1 MKLKT
6 LILCS
11 ALFLTLPVGSTLAQ
25 SIVEVRTEHVVIAKR
40 ATLAI
45 KYPERDGTSVD
56 MIGTAV
62 QPRARGKAEVKREN
76 GRTRIRLE
84 LENLDNPQNLGA
96 YYTTYVL
103 WAVAPE
109 GQADNIGE
117 LSLADNKSKIEVTTP
132 NQTFGIIVTAEPH
145 GLVKLPSPA
154 IVAENVLRENTKGG
168 ITTSQIDYRGDS
180 GVYYVVRD
188 SSLAPDYA
196 TPLVVLGARRAVEIA
211 RRAGAGEYAVEEL
224 RQAENKLHTLE
235 SMWVRQR
242 SKEKVYSGE
251 ARDVMRLGEL
261 ARSLSVERAEQAR
274 LDAERRAADRAI
286 ARSQNDADSARTEAD
301 RSRIEAERARMET
314 ENYRAALRRAEDEV
328 IAARK
333 RAENAQTEAE
343 RAKANEEVARLEAER
358 ARLEKNEAKQETQQ
372 AQLTA
377 EQAQRTAEQA
387 QRDAQAAK
395 RERDALQQRLYVSIA
410 AILDTRREARGL
422 IVNLSD
428 VLFDFNKATLKPGAR
443 EKLSKLAGILLAYPG
458 QYHLEIEGHTD
469 SIGSDD
475 YNQKLSEGRAGAVR
489 DYLAQEGIKSEKIT
503 AVRGLGKSKPVTTND
518 TAEGRQ
524 MNRRVEIVIAD
535 SETPIPASINS
546 NNKQ

>member
-6 LILCS
+6 VILCS
-11 ALFLTLPVGSTLAQ
+11 ALLLTLPVGGTLAQ
-25 SIVEVRTEHVVIAKR
+25 SIVEVRTEQVIIAKR

-56 MIGTAV
+56 MMGTAI
-62 QPRARGKAEVKREN
+62 QPRARGKAEVKRAD
-76 GRTRIRLE
+76 GRTRIKLH
-84 LENLDNPQNLGA
+84 LENLENPQNLGSF
-96 YYTTYVL
+96 YTTYVL

-117 LSLADNKSKIEVTTP
+117 LSLNGNESNIEVTTP

-145 GLVKLPSPA
+145 GMVKLPSPA

-188 SSLAPDYA
+188 SSLVPDYA

-211 RRAGAGEYAVEEL
+211 RRAGAGEYAIEEL
-224 RQAENKLHTLE
+224 RQAENKLTTLE
-235 SMWVRQR
+235 AIWVRKR
-242 SKEKVYSGE
+242 SKEKVFAGE

-261 ARSLSVERAEQAR
+261 ARSLSVERAELAR
-274 LDAERRAADRAI
+274 QDAERRAADRAI
-286 ARSQNDADSARTEAD
+286 ARSQSDADRA
-301 RSRIEAERARMET
+301 RIEAERAKMET
-314 ENYRAALRRAEDEV
+314 EDYRAALARAENEV
-328 IAARK
+328 AAARK

-358 ARLEKNEAKQETQQ
+358 ARLEKNEAKQET
-372 AQLTA
+372 ALA
-377 EQAQRTAEQA
+377 NRTAEEA
-387 QRDAQAAK
+387 QRDAETAK
-395 RERDALQQRLYVSIA
+395 RERDALRQRLFVSIA

-428 VLFDFNKATLKPGAR
+428 VLFDFNKASLKPGAR
-443 EKLSKLAGILLAYPG
+443 ERLSKLAGILLAYPG
-458 QYHLEIEGHTD
+458 QYQIEIEGHTD
-469 SIGSDD
+469 SVGSDD
-475 YNQKLSEGRAGAVR
+475 YNQRLSEGRAAAVR
-489 DYLAQEGIKSEKIT
+489 DYLSQEGVKSEKII
-503 AVRGLGKSKPVTTND
+503 AVRGFGKSKPVTTND

-535 SETPIPASINS
+535 SETLTPVGRN
-546 NNKQ
+546 

>member
-6 LILCS
+6 VILSS
-11 ALFLTLPVGSTLAQ
+11 ALLLTLPVGNTVAQ
-25 SIVEVRTEHVVIAKR
+25 SIVEVRTEQVIIAKR
-40 ATLAI
+40 ATLSI
-45 KYPERDGTSVD
+45 KYPEGDGTSVD

-62 QPRARGKAEVKREN
+62 QPRVRGKADVKRAD

-84 LENLDNPQNLGA
+84 LENMENPQNLGA

-103 WAVAPE
+103 WAIAPE

-117 LSLADNKSKIEVTTP
+117 LSLDGNKSKIEVTTP

-145 GLVKLPSPA
+145 GMVKLPSPA

-188 SSLAPDYA
+188 SSMRPDYA
-196 TPLVVLGARRAVEIA
+196 TPLVVLGARRSVEIA
-211 RRAGAGEYAVEEL
+211 RRAGAGEYAVAEL
-224 RQAENKLHTLE
+224 HQAENKLSTLE
-235 SMWVRQR
+235 ATWVHKR
-242 SKEKVYSGE
+242 SKEKLYAGE

-274 LDAERRAADRAI
+274 LDAERRSADRAI
-286 ARSQNDADSARTEAD
+286 ARSQTDADRARTEAD
-301 RSRIEAERARMET
+301 RSRTEAERARLETERAKMET
-314 ENYRAALRRAEDEV
+314 EDYRAALARAENEV
-328 IAARK
+328 NAARK

-358 ARLEKNEAKQETQQ
+358 ARLEKNDAKQET
-372 AQLTA
+372 
-377 EQAQRTAEQA
+377 EQAHRTAEQA
-387 QRDAQAAK
+387 QRDAEQAK
-395 RERDALQQRLYVSIA
+395 RERDALQQHLYVSIA

-458 QYHLEIEGHTD
+458 KYVLEIEGHTD
-469 SIGSDD
+469 SVGSDD

-489 DYLAQEGIKSEKIT
+489 DYLAQEGIKPEKIT
-503 AVRGLGKSKPVTTND
+503 AVRGFGKSKPVTTND

-535 SETPIPASINS
+535 SETIIPASINS
-546 NNKQ
+546 KNDK

>member
-6 LILCS
+6 LILS
-11 ALFLTLPVGSTLAQ
+11 GALLLALPVGSALAQ
-25 SIVEVRTEHVVIAKR
+25 SIVEVRTEQVVIAKR

-45 KYPERDGTSVD
+45 KYPEREGTSVD
-56 MIGTAV
+56 MIGTAA

-84 LENLDNPQNLGA
+84 LENLENPQSLGA

-117 LSLADNKSKIEVTTP
+117 FLLDGNKSKIEVTTP

-211 RRAGAGEYAVEEL
+211 RRAGAGEYADAEL
-224 RQAENKLHTLE
+224 RQAENKLSTLE
-235 SMWVRQR
+235 AMWVRQR
-242 SKEKVYSGE
+242 SKEKIYSGE

-286 ARSQNDADSARTEAD
+286 ARSETEAD
-301 RSRIEAERARMET
+301 RARSAAERSRLEAERAKMET
-314 ENYRAALRRAEDEV
+314 EDYRAALARAENEV
-328 IAARK
+328 AAARK
-333 RAENAQTEAE
+333 RAETAQTEAE

-377 EQAQRTAEQA
+377 EQAQKDAEQ
-387 QRDAQAAK
+387 AK

-458 QYHLEIEGHTD
+458 EYHLEIEGHTD

-489 DYLAQEGIKSEKIT
+489 DYLSQEGVKSEKIT

-546 NNKQ
+546 KNKP